1 MVSYGADR
9 AELSPQLQ
17 PYAPGASERVS
28 VEPPS
33 CLIRSWSS
41 SALTEHVPGWGVLFG
56 WPNRTPC
63 REKRSSA
70 LARVC
75 SFPSWPEGPAG
86 WGAWAPGPC
95 VQTTACET
103 VRVWASRRGSWECA
117 HLVLS
122 GGQGPPPRLW
132 WRREATGTA
141 RRAGP
146 CTDTPVPRTRNA
158 GMACVAGGSRHES
171 TRPSGR
177 LLQTNLGDGR
187 IQKCVSASTSWTA
200 ACEVHGSKLADPRSV
215 VTHHLS
221 WAQWSRGWTTPTSYR
236 LEGPALSRPSPV
248 GLRFP
253 HARQEHRRVWL
264 KWTGCPWT
272 WGDAGRTESH
282 SRVWW
287 SVGAGSGCVA

>member
-1 MVSYGADR
+1 M
-9 AELSPQLQ
+9 
-17 PYAPGASERVS
+17 
-28 VEPPS
+28 EPPS

-41 SALTEHVPGWGVLFG
+41 LAPTEHVPGWGVLFG

-86 WGAWAPGPC
+86 WGAWAPGPF

-103 VRVWASRRGSWECA
+103 VQVWASHRGSWECA

-146 CTDTPVPRTRNA
+146 CTDTPDPRTWIA

-171 TRPSGR
+171 TRPSSR
-177 LLQTNLGDGR
+177 SLQTNLGDGR
-187 IQKCVSASTSWTA
+187 TQKCISTSTSWTA

-221 WAQWSRGWTTPTSYR
+221 WAQWSRGWTTRTPYR
-236 LEGPALSRPSPV
+236 LEGPALSFASRTAIS
-248 GLRFP
+248 
-253 HARQEHRRVWL
+253 ARKTGALAALTEVNQMPLNLGGRRANWI
-264 KWTGCPWT
+264 
-272 WGDAGRTESH
+272 A
-282 SRVWW
+282 
-287 SVGAGSGCVA
+287 